1 MVFVDDH
8 IGRTVVNTGLGFFW
22 DTDDITKVFRN
33 AATKIFMTWGTPA
46 AQSLDDIF
54 AEQTDGRCSTT
65 GAMVAPRSVAKAA
78 AKPAAK
84 AAAKPAAKPS
94 SKPAAKP
101 SSKPAAK
108 PSSKPAGKHS
118 TAKPAGKLS
127 IRPVAKPA
135 TKPITERQPGAECV
149 EQSLFTPLS
158 TFFSTT
164 SVASNNPEE
173 GDQAAVSTED
183 AVNSGL
189 PAPDLAQ
196 ATTPT
201 TVALFGG
208 SQSEAPG
215 ADSDVV
221 DCQSADEPAANR
233 QNPRKRRRLN
243 LGSSTDDSESSSSS
257 YVDE

>member
-54 AEQTDGRCSTT
+54 AEQTEGRCSTT

-78 AKPAAK
+78 A
-84 AAAKPAAKPS
+84 
-94 SKPAAKP
+94 KPAAKP

-135 TKPITERQPGAECV
+135 TKPITERQPESAECV

-221 DCQSADEPAANR
+221 DCQSADEPAGNR